1 MTSRGDTGAGRR
13 RLGTLWAQGLAGQI
27 AHCIA
32 PAVAAGAIASLHLHE
47 ASAGILVAVA
57 FVVAS
62 KMLERRRHP
71 LHLMP
76 WARLFVRAFVPL
88 LGAAIS
94 LLGLMLAGSP
104 QPVSAMLAPVV
115 GAWVMLMIGE
125 VWWTRFASARP
136 VRVAVI
142 GSPGL
147 AIGLSEELHSA
158 GVRSHEVVGWV
169 VGDEPPTSA
178 RGEGGP
184 RRLGSLSN
192 LREVILSHSI
202 DLIVHGS
209 SLPGEDSTPRRS
221 RLEIFEQVASTCLD
235 LPVRMIE
242 ANQLYEDRL
251 GHVPLGQSNAAWFQ
265 YLLHPRYRPGVP
277 GGKRTFDLVIGSL
290 MLVLTAPML
299 LAFAIAIK
307 LTDGGSIFYRQRRI
321 GEGGEEFEMIKLRSM
336 SPQAEAGGARWSAA
350 DDNRVTRV
358 GRIMRSLH
366 VDELP
371 QLWNVITG
379 DMTLVG
385 PRPER
390 RELITELEL
399 QLAFYDR
406 RHIVK
411 PGIAGWAQARCG
423 YGGSEE
429 GTGWK
434 LCHDLYY
441 LKHRSVY
448 FDLLVLIENVRVS
461 LSGGVQFE
469 IRSPQEQFILGRA
482 GGETAAGG

>member
-1 MTSRGDTGAGRR
+1 MTSKAENSAQAS
-13 RLGTLWAQGLAGQI
+13 RLGTLWAQGLVKLLAYRV
-27 AHCIA
+27 A
-32 PAVAAGAIASLHLHE
+32 PALTAGVIAGAHLDRPASGLFV
-47 ASAGILVAVA
+47 AVGILL
-57 FVVAS
+57 AS
-62 KMLERRRHP
+62 HLLDRSRHS

-76 WARLFVRAFVPL
+76 LARLVVRAAV
-88 LGAAIS
+88 
-94 LLGLMLAGSP
+94 
-104 QPVSAMLAPVV
+104 PVV
-115 GAWVMLMIGE
+115 GAVIALAALALAGSGESAWNLVVPVTGAWIVMAVGE
-125 VWWTRFASARP
+125 FWATRFCAARP

-147 AIGLSEELHSA
+147 AIGLAEELRGA
-158 GVRSHEVVGWV
+158 GVRSYEVIGWIA
-169 VGDEPPTSA
+169 GEEPTCDRA
-178 RGEGGP
+178 EGGP

-192 LREVILSHSI
+192 LREVVLRHAI

-209 SLPGEDSTPRRS
+209 ALPDEDDVPRKS
-221 RLEIFEQVASTCLD
+221 RLEIFSQVASTCLD

-242 ANQLYEDRL
+242 ANQLYEDQL

-265 YLLHPRYRPGVP
+265 YLLHPRYRPGLP
-277 GGKRTFDLVIGSL
+277 GAKRAFDIVVGSL
-290 MLVLTAPML
+290 MLI
-299 LAFAIAIK
+299 LAMPALIVFAIAIK
-307 LTDGGSIFYRQRRI
+307 LTDGGPIFYRQRRI
-321 GEGGEEFEMIKLRSM
+321 GEGGKEFEMVKLRSM
-336 SPQAEAGGARWSAA
+336 SVAAEEDGARWSHAQ
-350 DDNRVTRV
+350 DDRVTRV

-371 QLWNVITG
+371 QLWTVIKG

-390 RELITELEL
+390 PELITELEL

-448 FDLLVLIENVRVS
+448 FDFLVLLENLRVS
-461 LSGGVQFE
+461 LSVGVQFE
-469 IRSPQEQFILGRA
+469 LRSPREQFILGRVSRSTN
-482 GGETAAGG
+482 G

>member
-1 MTSRGDTGAGRR
+1 MVAF
-13 RLGTLWAQGLAGQI
+13 I
-27 AHCIA
+27 AHRLA
-32 PAVAAGAIASLHLHE
+32 PAVTAGAIAASHLGSL
-47 ASAGILVAVA
+47 SAGLLVAFGLLA
-57 FVVAS
+57 AS
-62 KMLERRRHP
+62 RMLDRTGHP

-76 WARLFVRAFVPL
+76 LARILVRATVPVFGVAL
-88 LGAAIS
+88 ALGFMA
-94 LLGLMLAGSP
+94 LAGSP
-104 QPVSAMLAPVV
+104 QPVGAMLTPII
-115 GAWVMLMIGE
+115 GAWIVSLVGE
-125 VWWTRFASARP
+125 VWAMRFAVARP

-147 AIGLSEELHSA
+147 AVGLSEELRSA
-158 GVRSHEVVGWV
+158 GVQAYQVVGWV
-169 VGDEPPTSA
+169 AGNDPTCDRA
-178 RGEGGP
+178 GGGP
-184 RRLGSLSN
+184 RRLGSLAN
-192 LREVILSHSI
+192 LREVILRHSI

-209 SLPGEDSTPRRS
+209 SLPGEDSAPQSS
-221 RLEIFEQVASTCLD
+221 RLEIFERVANSCLD

-242 ANQLYEDRL
+242 ASQLYEEQL

-265 YLLHPRYRPGVP
+265 YLLHPRYRPGLP
-277 GGKRTFDLVIGSL
+277 GAKRAFDLIVASL
-290 MLVLTAPML
+290 MLVPAAPL
-299 LAFAIAIK
+299 LLVFAIAIK
-307 LTDGGSIFYRQRRI
+307 LHDGGPVFYRQRRI
-321 GEGGEEFEMIKLRSM
+321 GEGGREFEMIKLRSM
-336 SPQAEAGGARWSAA
+336 STSAEAEGARWSSAN
-350 DDNRVTRV
+350 DGRVTPV

-366 VDELP
+366 IDELP
-371 QLWNVITG
+371 QLWNVIVG
-379 DMTLVG
+379 EMTLVG

-448 FDLLVLIENVRVS
+448 FDLLVLLENFRVS
-461 LSGGVQFE
+461 LGGFGMQFE
-469 IRSPQEQFILGRA
+469 IQSPQEQFILGRA
-482 GGETAAGG
+482 GGSESRAGG